1 MMFIKKGEKHMN
13 ELRQSNRIFIVP
25 IVFFLVI
32 GIIIITAIL
41 PMIKMEPNDVPIGLL
56 VQDEGE
62 FGENISNVLPE
73 NVPDLLDLKVYE
85 TESALNEALDNKEI
99 LGALQFPSDFSENIG
114 SLMTDAPEQP
124 TVTILVNEGANTM
137 AATMMETALPN
148 IVEAVNAQVS
158 TQMITTISE
167 QTESMKESMN
177 LPLDILGENNPLN
190 EMMDLISPIQPEN
203 VSLIANPISHE
214 IVKVNETGDLGNS
227 PMAFMI
233 IVWIGSI
240 VGGLIL
246 FLAGKDKVFGSRKEK
261 LAFNTVQS
269 IMPFVYGL
277 AGGYIYTLY
286 SMWVLDFTF
295 ESLNLVAIYIG
306 LVMAAFTLLIF
317 ATMRW
322 LGFYS
327 IIIYILL
334 MLFSLPAAQL
344 SVHMVSPFYRDYLY
358 SWLPIR
364 IFVDGLRE
372 ILFFSQNFINEY
384 SVVFIWIIVISLV
397 VVWIKNMVEKVKVQ

>member
-1 MMFIKKGEKHMN
+1 MN
-13 ELRQSNRIFIVP
+13 DLRQSNRIFIVP

-32 GIIIITAIL
+32 GIIVMTAII
-41 PMIKMEPNDVPIGLL
+41 PMIKMEPNDVPVGLL

-62 FGENISNVLPE
+62 FGQNISSVLPE

-85 TESALNEALDNKEI
+85 TEAALNDALNNKEI
-99 LGALQFPSDFSENIG
+99 LGALQFPSNFSENIA
-114 SLMTDAPEQP
+114 SFMTDVPEQP

-137 AATMMETALPN
+137 ASTMMEKALTN
-148 IVEAVNAQVS
+148 IVEAVNTQVS
-158 TQMITTISE
+158 IQMLKTISE
-167 QTESMKESMN
+167 QTENMKESMS

-227 PMAFMI
+227 PMAFMT

-240 VGGLIL
+240 VGAVIL
-246 FLAGKDKVFGSRKEK
+246 FLAGRNKVFESKKEK
-261 LAFNTVQS
+261 LAFNTIQF
-269 IMPFVYGL
+269 IMPFIYGI
-277 AGGYIYTLY
+277 AGGYIFTLY

-295 ESLNLVAIYIG
+295 DSLNLVALYIG
-306 LVMAAFTLLIF
+306 LTMVSFTLLIF

-322 LGFYS
+322 LGLFS
-327 IIIYILL
+327 VFIYILL
-334 MLFSLPAAQL
+334 MLFSMPAAQL
-344 SVHMVSPFYRDYLY
+344 SIHMVSPFYRDYLY

-384 SVVFIWIIVISLV
+384 SVILIWILVISLAV
-397 VVWIKNMVEKVKVQ
+397 MWIKNLVEKVEVK